1 MERKSECDPVCPL
14 VLCRTRRSSFQ
25 NKQNLPHNILC
36 LFRKALLLLKKKR
49 YQDQLLDK
57 TENQISNLERMV
69 NKTDLWEYCIWY
81 VTPYFFLLF
90 FLACLLKWFMN
101 ITSRT
106 IFLLQVQ
113 DIEFAQIEM
122 KVIEGLKVGNDWLKK
137 MHEVHE
143 KFIIFMFVLGT
154 IYWWI

>member
-1 MERKSECDPVCPL
+1 
-14 VLCRTRRSSFQ
+14 
-25 NKQNLPHNILC
+25 
-36 LFRKALLLLKKKR
+36 
-49 YQDQLLDK
+49 
-57 TENQISNLERMV
+57 
-69 NKTDLWEYCIWY
+69 
-81 VTPYFFLLF
+81 
-90 FLACLLKWFMN
+90 MN

-143 KFIIFMFVLGT
+143 KFIIFKFVLGT
-154 IYWWI
+154 IY